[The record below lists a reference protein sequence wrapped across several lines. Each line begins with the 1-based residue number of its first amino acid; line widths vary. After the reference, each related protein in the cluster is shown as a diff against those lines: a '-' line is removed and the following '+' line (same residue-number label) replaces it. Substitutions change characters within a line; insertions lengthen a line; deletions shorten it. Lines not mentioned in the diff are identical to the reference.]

1 MRAGGRR
8 DVRAARNK
16 HFVEAELVS
25 PPLPIRAEF
34 LPRVK
39 RDEPMSRHTSWHIGG
54 PADIFFTPAD
64 RTDLVAFLEVLPKG
78 TPLFWLGLGSNL
90 LVRDGGIRGVVI
102 DTTGLDRLEQAG
114 TNTLYS
120 DAGVPCARI
129 ARRCISLELGPAE
142 FLAGIPGTLGGALVM
157 NAGAFGGETWPRV
170 RAVDVCDASGRE
182 RRRDARDYSYS
193 YRRLIPPV
201 PGEFFLGAVLEF
213 EHRPGLTEEGM
224 RELIAR
230 RKETQPIGEW
240 SCGSTFT
247 NPPGNHAARLI
258 ESAGLKGHRIGD
270 IMVSTK
276 HANFLV
282 NAGEATAADVEKLV
296 KLIQDEVQKRS
307 GIRLVPEFHAVGQTL
322 EGAA

>member
-8 DVRAARNK
+8 DVRAVRAK
-16 HFVEAELVS
+16 HFVEAQLVS

-34 LPRVK
+34 QPRVK

-54 PADIFFTPAD
+54 PADVFFTPAD
-64 RTDLVAFLEVLPKG
+64 RTDLVAFLELLPKG

-102 DTTGLDRLEQAG
+102 DTTGLDRLEQIG
-114 TNTLYS
+114 DRTLYS

-142 FLAGIPGTLGGALVM
+142 FLAGIPGTIGGALVM

-201 PGEFFLGAVLEF
+201 PGEFFLGVVLEF

-258 ESAGLKGHRIGD
+258 EAAGLKGHRIGD

-282 NAGEATAADVEKLV
+282 NVGDATAADVEKLV
-296 KLIQDEVQKRS
+296 KFIQEEVQKRS
-307 GIRLVPEFHAVGQTL
+307 GIRLTPEFHVAGD
-322 EGAA
+322 A

>member
-1 MRAGGRR
+1 
-8 DVRAARNK
+8 VRAAIRK
-16 HFVEAELVS
+16 LAIEEAILLS
-25 PPLPIRAEF
+25 PPLPVPAEF
-34 LPRVK
+34 APRVK

-54 PADIFFTPAD
+54 PADVFFTPAD

-102 DTTGLDRLEQAG
+102 DTTGLDRLEQADA
-114 TNTLYS
+114 TTLYAE
-120 DAGVPCARI
+120 AGVPCARI
-129 ARRCISLELGPAE
+129 ARRCLSLELGPAE
-142 FLAGIPGTLGGALVM
+142 FFAGIPGTLGGALVM

-170 RAVDVCDASGRE
+170 RAVDVCDARGRE
-182 RRRDARDYSYS
+182 RRRDAREYSYS
-193 YRRLIPPV
+193 YRRLITPV

-213 EHRPGLTEEGM
+213 ERRPGLTEDAL
-224 RELIAR
+224 RALIAR

-247 NPPGNHAARLI
+247 NPPGDHAARLI
-258 ESAGLKGHRIGD
+258 EAAGLKGHRIGD

-282 NAGEATAADVEKLV
+282 NVGDAKAADVEKLV
-296 KLIQDEVQKRS
+296 ALIQAEVQQRFAV
-307 GIRLVPEFHAVGQTL
+307 RLTPEFHVTGEAG
-322 EGAA
+322 

>member
-1 MRAGGRR
+1 
-8 DVRAARNK
+8 VRAAIRK
-16 HFVEAELVS
+16 FAVEEATYVT
-25 PPLPIRAEF
+25 PALPIQAEF
-34 LPRVK
+34 APRVK
-39 RDEPMSRHTSWHIGG
+39 RDEPMSRHTSWHVGG
-54 PADIFFTPAD
+54 PADVFFTPAD
-64 RTDLVAFLEVLPKG
+64 RTDLIAFLEVLPKG

-102 DTTGLDRLEQAG
+102 DTTGLDRLEQLDG
-114 TNTLYS
+114 TSIYS
-120 DAGVPCARI
+120 EAGVPCARI

-142 FLAGIPGTLGGALVM
+142 FFAGIPGTLGGALVM

-170 RAVDVCDASGRE
+170 RAVDVCDARGRE
-182 RRRDARDYSYS
+182 RRRDAREYSYS

-213 EHRPGLTEEGM
+213 ERRPGLTEDAM

-247 NPPGNHAARLI
+247 NPAGDHAARLI
-258 ESAGLKGHRIGD
+258 EAAGLKGHRIGD

-282 NAGEATAADVEKLV
+282 NVGEARAADVEKLV
-296 KLIQDEVQKRS
+296 GFIQGQVQERF
-307 GIRLVPEFHAVGQTL
+307 GVRLTPEFHVTGEPA
-322 EGAA
+322 

>member
-1 MRAGGRR
+1 
-8 DVRAARNK
+8 VRTAIRKLA
-16 HFVEAELVS
+16 VEEAVLLS
-25 PPLPIRAEF
+25 PPMPVPTEF

-54 PADIFFTPAD
+54 PADVFFTPAD
-64 RTDLVAFLEVLPKG
+64 RTELVAFLEVLPKG

-102 DTTGLDRLEQAG
+102 DTTGLDRLEQTDA
-114 TNTLYS
+114 TTLYAE
-120 DAGVPCARI
+120 AGVPCARI

-142 FLAGIPGTLGGALVM
+142 FFAGIPGTLGGALVM

-170 RAVDVCDASGRE
+170 RAVDVCDARGRE
-182 RRRDARDYSYS
+182 RRRDAREYSYS

-201 PGEFFLGAVLEF
+201 PGEYFLGAVLEF
-213 EHRPGLTEEGM
+213 ERRPGLTEDAL
-224 RELIAR
+224 RQLIAR

-247 NPPGNHAARLI
+247 NPPGEHAARLI
-258 ESAGLKGHRIGD
+258 EAAGLKGHRIGD

-282 NAGEATAADVEKLV
+282 NVGEANAADVERLV
-296 KLIQDEVQKRS
+296 ALIQAEVQKRF
-307 GIRLVPEFHAVGQTL
+307 GVRLTPEFHVTGEPA
-322 EGAA
+322 